1 MRVYTQRSAVPV
13 FLIADLSASM
23 GFEGYS
29 RKLDVL
35 ADFAVSLGYSA
46 YRTGD
51 PFAFIGCDTGIMPD
65 FFQPLTR
72 AKMAAQR
79 LAVRL
84 RDFQPQAPSARGM
97 LEAPTLID
105 RTRSLVFLCSDF
117 HFPQAMTGRILS
129 KLAYHRLVPIVLWDS
144 IELTVPATGIAT
156 VQDRETGRRRTL
168 LLHHWYR
175 QRVRKAFAERRHLL
189 VDYFLTFGLSPL
201 FILDRFDAGDVTRYF
216 YE

>member
-13 FLIADLSASM
+13 YLIADLSASM
-23 GFEGYS
+23 GFAGYS

-35 ADFAVSLGYSA
+35 ADFTVSLGYSA

-51 PFAFIGCDTGIMPD
+51 PFAFIGCDTGVRAD

-84 RDFQPQAPSARGM
+84 RDLLPRAPSARGM
-97 LEAPTLID
+97 LETSTLIG
-105 RTRSLVFLCSDF
+105 RTRSLVFVCSDF
-117 HFPQAMTGRILS
+117 HFPLALTGQILTS
-129 KLAYHRLVPIVLWDS
+129 LAHHRVVPIVLWDS

-156 VQDRETGRRRTL
+156 VQDGETGGRRTL
-168 LLHHWYR
+168 LLRTSYR
-175 QRVRKAFAERRHLL
+175 QRVREAFAERRQRL
-189 VDYFLTFGLSPL
+189 VDYFLSYGLTPL